1 MYPISGHFV
10 CTKACTFCG
19 ACGNRVRIHRF
30 DRTGEGFS
38 TETAKAFDDKPRS
51 FSPRSRENAKAESTR
66 RKIHRGRIFLQAFS
80 AFAPLRFLKE
90 LYFFIC
96 FAMITGAILL

>member
-30 DRTGEGFS
+30 NRSREGFS
-38 TETAKAFDDKPRS
+38 TEAAKDFDGKPRS
-51 FSPRSRENAKAESTR
+51 FSPRTAKAAKHPQ
-66 RKIHRGRIFLQAFS
+66 KIHRGWTFLQASS
-80 AFAPLRFLKE
+80 AFALSRFLKE

>member
-1 MYPISGHFV
+1 MHLLWCLWESRPHPSFRPKPQRLFGKPRRLF
-10 CTKACTFCG
+10 
-19 ACGNRVRIHRF
+19 N
-30 DRTGEGFS
+30 
-38 TETAKAFDDKPRS
+38 DKLRS
-51 FSPRSRENAKAESTR
+51 FSPRNAKAESTR
-66 RKIHRGRIFLQAFS
+66 RKIHRGWIFLQAFS